1 MSDSPVPFCRVD
13 FKKAAP
19 SALCF
24 ERGFFFFLL
33 ENDSEEAGDNPEQC
47 HTFYEGG
54 CQDHVGA
61 DVTGSFGLASDRFY
75 RAATDLTDANAS
87 TQCRKTCTDSATC
100 CVQTAVNYCYGVVRL
115 EEDGVQQRHDYG
127 FG

>member
-1 MSDSPVPFCRVD
+1 MSNSPGPFCRVD
-13 FKKAAP
+13 FKNAAL

-33 ENDSEEAGDNPEQC
+33 ENDSEKAGDNPEQRN
-47 HTFYEGG
+47 TFYEG
-54 CQDHVGA
+54 CSQDHVGA
-61 DVTGSFGLASDRFY
+61 DVTGSFGLTGDRFY

-100 CVQTAVNYCYGVVRL
+100 CVKTAVNNCYGVIRL
-115 EEDGVQQRHDYG
+115 EEEGVQQ
-127 FG
+127 